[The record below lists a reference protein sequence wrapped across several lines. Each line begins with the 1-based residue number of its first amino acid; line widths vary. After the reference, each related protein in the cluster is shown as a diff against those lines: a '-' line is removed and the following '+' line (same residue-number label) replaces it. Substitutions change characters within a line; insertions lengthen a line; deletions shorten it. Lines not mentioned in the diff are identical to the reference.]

1 MIVNLTSAK
10 YFTHFFS
17 NVSFACRKLIWY
29 GTEQYSRRR
38 KYKLLDGTETSLCD
52 SNDVIVEQVSLFHPF
67 NPQAD
72 LTAKQAKRTKLY
84 DFTRNFDLDLPAELN
99 NVNYE
104 TVVEVV
110 EGDCLEEAVR
120 LKELGF
126 NPAVLN
132 MASAKRAGGGT
143 IEYQNKEVYLRP
155 PLKKKKKVI

>member
-1 MIVNLTSAK
+1 M
-10 YFTHFFS
+10 
-17 NVSFACRKLIWY
+17 
-29 GTEQYSRRR
+29 
-38 KYKLLDGTETSLCD
+38 
-52 SNDVIVEQVSLFHPF
+52 IVEQVSHLSFDPR
-67 NPQAD
+67 AD
-72 LTAKQAKRTKLY
+72 LIVKQAKRTKLY

-143 IEYQNKEVYLRP
+143 IPLYKEVYLRP
-155 PLKKKKKVI
+155 